1 MGCYKHSVS
10 HVAHSDELTP
20 YDTTLAHIRRH
31 TSMLILCN
39 GLMTEKHITN
49 YKTIKKSCCWQQM
62 KWHQWPKTKCYATVG
77 IMF

>member
-49 YKTIKKSCCWQQM
+49 YKTIKKSCC
-62 KWHQWPKTKCYATVG
+62 
-77 IMF
+77 